1 LVPPFRGPETQLFC
15 QGKLDVDE
23 FGSSGHDFLVAS
35 PLSMPHLPMY
45 FNALVVQ
52 MWMPILLHRA
62 SKTPLK
68 PHYVGQSFL
77 AFWPRKTD
85 FFPRGAATSDRGP
98 NGFDVT
104 PFAMLAMHTARVTK
118 TTIA

>member
-1 LVPPFRGPETQLFC
+1 LVLPFRGPETQLFC

-23 FGSSGHDFLVAS
+23 FGSSRHDFLVAS

-45 FNALVVQ
+45 SNALVV
-52 MWMPILLHRA
+52 
-62 SKTPLK
+62 
-68 PHYVGQSFL
+68 HYVGQSFL

-98 NGFDVT
+98 NDVT
-104 PFAMLAMHTARVTK
+104 PFSMLAMDTARVTK
-118 TTIA
+118 MTIA